1 MLASLREQFGA
12 KTAEQLDLKA
22 KAEVGVGVWGGG
34 EHVIERSSHCV

>member
-1 MLASLREQFGA
+1 MLAALREQFGA

-34 EHVIERSSHCV
+34 HVIERSSHCV